1 MVSMGFNHMQNPHM
15 LGDEAFSVEQ
25 TIPLGGMTPLFLN
38 VQRSKPV
45 QATSLGHD
53 LGNVNMFLLLHRHRH
68 LQGWQKKKRWK
79 NHRKN
84 HGFFLT
90 PPFQEVLIGIELHR
104 FCASWHKMGTG
115 NIETLL
121 RFGTLRAQSKDM
133 CHKLI
138 SNITRFTSVKTETGV
153 HHHHHLDLTR
163 PPPAPIAPPPF
174 WSRSP
179 PRSARHADERCGCG
193 SPLLARGPLLPSSA
207 RFRPVSAGLRA
218 TSNNQNGSSL
228 NSNVPPEQL
237 FFPMGGGIFQLY
249 MGQALKMDDT
259 QKRKPKLTEK
269 MMITLILVV
278 LCFFQTNPNITCCCF
293 FAIVYPALIAW
304 TSWLYP
310 SYPIGSPDCIPVYG
324 WFMVGFCTIVGD

>member
-1 MVSMGFNHMQNPHM
+1 
-15 LGDEAFSVEQ
+15 
-25 TIPLGGMTPLFLN
+25 
-38 VQRSKPV
+38 
-45 QATSLGHD
+45 
-53 LGNVNMFLLLHRHRH
+53 
-68 LQGWQKKKRWK
+68 
-79 NHRKN
+79 
-84 HGFFLT
+84 
-90 PPFQEVLIGIELHR
+90 
-104 FCASWHKMGTG
+104 MGTG

-121 RFGTLRAQSKDM
+121 RFGTLCAQSKDM

-138 SNITRFTSVKTETGV
+138 SNITRFTSVKTEAGV
-153 HHHHHLDLTR
+153 HHHHHHHLDLTR

-237 FFPMGGGIFQLY
+237 FFPINFLRPIGGAGFSNS

-259 QKRKPKLTEK
+259 QKRKQKLTEK

-278 LCFFQTNPNITCCCF
+278 LCFFKQTQISHVVAFFCHCIPSAHCLNPMVISQ
-293 FAIVYPALIAW
+293 L
-304 TSWLYP
+304 SHRKSRLYP
-310 SYPIGSPDCIPVYG
+310 CLWLVYG
-324 WFMVGFCTIVGD
+324 WFLYHCWWLISMNIPNSSKSYECFTS

>member
-1 MVSMGFNHMQNPHM
+1 
-15 LGDEAFSVEQ
+15 
-25 TIPLGGMTPLFLN
+25 
-38 VQRSKPV
+38 
-45 QATSLGHD
+45 
-53 LGNVNMFLLLHRHRH
+53 
-68 LQGWQKKKRWK
+68 
-79 NHRKN
+79 
-84 HGFFLT
+84 
-90 PPFQEVLIGIELHR
+90 
-104 FCASWHKMGTG
+104 MGTG

-153 HHHHHLDLTR
+153 HHHHHHLDLTR

-293 FAIVYPALIAW
+293 FCHCIPSAHCLNPMVISQL
-304 TSWLYP
+304 SHRKSRLYP
-310 SYPIGSPDCIPVYG
+310 CLWLVYG
-324 WFMVGFCTIVGD
+324 WFLYHCWWLISINIPNSSKSYACFTS

>member
-1 MVSMGFNHMQNPHM
+1 
-15 LGDEAFSVEQ
+15 
-25 TIPLGGMTPLFLN
+25 
-38 VQRSKPV
+38 
-45 QATSLGHD
+45 
-53 LGNVNMFLLLHRHRH
+53 
-68 LQGWQKKKRWK
+68 
-79 NHRKN
+79 
-84 HGFFLT
+84 
-90 PPFQEVLIGIELHR
+90 
-104 FCASWHKMGTG
+104 MGTG

-138 SNITRFTSVKTETGV
+138 SNITRFTSVKTEAGV
-153 HHHHHLDLTR
+153 HHHHHHLDLTR

-237 FFPMGGGIFQLY
+237 FFPINFLRPIGGAGFSNS

-278 LCFFQTNPNITCCCF
+278 LCFFKQTQISHVVAF

-304 TSWLYP
+304 TPWLYP
-310 SYPIGSPDCIPVYG
+310 SYPIGSPDSIPVYG

>member
-1 MVSMGFNHMQNPHM
+1 
-15 LGDEAFSVEQ
+15 
-25 TIPLGGMTPLFLN
+25 
-38 VQRSKPV
+38 
-45 QATSLGHD
+45 
-53 LGNVNMFLLLHRHRH
+53 
-68 LQGWQKKKRWK
+68 
-79 NHRKN
+79 
-84 HGFFLT
+84 
-90 PPFQEVLIGIELHR
+90 
-104 FCASWHKMGTG
+104 MGTG

-153 HHHHHLDLTR
+153 HHHHHHLDLTR

-278 LCFFQTNPNITCCCF
+278 LCFFQTNPNITCCF
-293 FAIVYPALIAW
+293 FLP
-304 TSWLYP
+304 LYTQRSLLEP
-310 SYPIGSPDCIPVYG
+310 HGYIPVIPSEVPIVSL
-324 WFMVGFCTIVGD
+324 FMAGLWLVFVPLLVINLHKYPQFIQIICMFHVITHPDSWWCIALRPIMDGYPCLIHDTPVCHGQVTWWIGPLVIPSWIVFNSPNNGYINPYWWRDEHLL